1 MRVDVKY
8 MIDILAHE
16 SNASV
21 ILLDK
26 VLMDAFESFVR
37 DGDGVDLWDG
47 EYKLKGRSIKYLWT
61 TFVENEEEYE
71 ILLKKE
77 NYETRNE

>member
-1 MRVDVKY
+1 